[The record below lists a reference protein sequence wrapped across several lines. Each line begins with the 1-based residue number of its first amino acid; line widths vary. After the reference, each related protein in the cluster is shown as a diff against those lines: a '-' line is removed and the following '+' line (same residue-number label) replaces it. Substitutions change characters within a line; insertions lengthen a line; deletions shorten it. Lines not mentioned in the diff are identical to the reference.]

1 MFDQVLDL
9 GLEDQQRML
18 QTRCPFDHCAT
29 ASLTTTRPLSSPPLF
44 GGRTLINQSI
54 NQLIN

>member
-29 ASLTTTRPLSSPPLF
+29 ASLTTT
-44 GGRTLINQSI
+44 
-54 NQLIN
+54 